1 MSAADVAV
9 VVLAVVLAGVAGAV
23 VVALLSLARTL
34 RALHCA
40 LEELRDETLPMVE
53 ELREAVTT
61 TAYNVE
67 RVDRLVASA
76 GAVEDRVDAASRL
89 AYRTIQS
96 PVVKAMALSA
106 GVQRTAQRLVGKEP
120 PPVARRTRRFRRG
133 RRVRGGTASAD
144 SRAQQAG

>member
-1 MSAADVAV
+1 MSAADVVA

-23 VVALLSLARTL
+23 VVALLSLSRTL
-34 RALHCA
+34 RALHGA
-40 LEELRDETLPMVE
+40 IEDLRADTLPIVE

-61 TAYNVE
+61 TVYNVE

-76 GAVEDRVDAASRL
+76 EAVEGRVDAASRL

-120 PPVARRTRRFRRG
+120 PPVARRRRFRRRPRATRG
-133 RRVRGGTASAD
+133 ADATADARRE
-144 SRAQQAG
+144 QAG

>member
-1 MSAADVAV
+1 VTAADVVA

-23 VVALLSLARTL
+23 VVALLSLTRSVRALDGAVAEL
-34 RALHCA
+34 RA
-40 LEELRDETLPMVE
+40 ETLPMVD

-67 RVDRLVASA
+67 RVDRLVAGA
-76 GAVEDRVDAASRL
+76 EAVEGRVDAASRL

-96 PVVKAMALSA
+96 PVVKALALSA

-120 PPVARRTRRFRRG
+120 PPTARRRRFRR
-133 RRVRGGTASAD
+133 RDSAAREP
-144 SRAQQAG
+144 RAG